1 MPSFQ
6 PSNSLLDDAIT
17 SVSTAMSAAL
27 ARNWWAIAI
36 RGILGIVFGLTALL
50 YPGATILSLALIFSA
65 YTLADGVLAIVAAA
79 YAAQRHERW
88 ALLVFEGLVDIATA
102 AIAFFWPEITVVAFV
117 LLLATWALLSGG
129 FMLAAAFRLDVDHG
143 RWWLAF
149 SGLASVAY
157 GILLI
162 VAPLTGAVVLTW
174 WLGAY
179 AIVLGVSLAVLAFRL
194 REQLK
199 S

>member
-1 MPSFQ
+1 
-6 PSNSLLDDAIT
+6 
-17 SVSTAMSAAL
+17 
-27 ARNWWAIAI
+27 
-36 RGILGIVFGLTALL
+36 
-50 YPGATILSLALIFSA
+50 
-65 YTLADGVLAIVAAA
+65 
-79 YAAQRHERW
+79 
-88 ALLVFEGLVDIATA
+88 
-102 AIAFFWPEITVVAFV
+102 
-117 LLLATWALLSGG
+117 
-129 FMLAAAFRLDVDHG
+129 MLAAAFRLDVDHG